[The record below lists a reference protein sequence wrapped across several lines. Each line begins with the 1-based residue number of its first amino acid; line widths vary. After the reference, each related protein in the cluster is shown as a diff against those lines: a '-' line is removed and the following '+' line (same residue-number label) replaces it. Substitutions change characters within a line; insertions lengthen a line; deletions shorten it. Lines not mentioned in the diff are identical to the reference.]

1 MCMWCVAESYSQMNG
16 QAGAGAWHE
25 SASSSASSG
34 GSGGSAGSGGSV
46 GSGGSGGSA
55 GSVGSGG
62 SGELLQLRR
71 AAKVRAGGQISPHLC
86 SYAEAHASRLGGLDL
101 PGSVPGTG
109 RSFAFQKIDNGGPNC
124 TSSLVFYF
132 RGRRARRPVGPIPI

>member
-34 GSGGSAGSGGSV
+34 GSAGSV
-46 GSGGSGGSA
+46 GSGGSA
-55 GSVGSGG
+55 GSGG

-71 AAKVRAGGQISPHLC
+71 AAKVRAGGQMSPHLC
-86 SYAEAHASRLGGLDL
+86 SYAEADASRLGGLDL
-101 PGSVPGTG
+101 PGSIPGSG
-109 RSFAFQKIDNGGPNC
+109 RICCLPKN
-124 TSSLVFYF
+124 
-132 RGRRARRPVGPIPI
+132 R